1 MLNFD
6 PSMRLTNESKDWVNL
21 EKRFRKKAG
30 TTMLNQFAEIALRY
44 SDRDIIQTIRIDD
57 QTYSSS
63 SSSVSAKRYP
73 TPRTAM
79 INLGLE
85 GSFSIFFLNLPI
97 WMSMTLSITA
107 TSHLG

>member
-1 MLNFD
+1 MLIFD
-6 PSMRLTNESKDWVNL
+6 HVMSLTNESKDWVNL

-30 TTMLNQFAEIALRY
+30 ATILKAEIVLRY
-44 SDRDIIQTIRIDD
+44 SDRDITWMIRIDD
-57 QTYSSS
+57 QTY

-85 GSFSIFFLNLPI
+85 GSFSTFFLNLPI
-97 WMSMTLSITA
+97 
-107 TSHLG
+107 

>member
-1 MLNFD
+1 MVNFD
-6 PSMRLTNESKDWVNL
+6 HSMRLTNESKDWVNL

-30 TTMLNQFAEIALRY
+30 TTLLQDQFAEIALRH
-44 SDRDIIQTIRIDD
+44 SDRIIIQTIWIDD

-63 SSSVSAKRYP
+63 ISAKRYP

-85 GSFSIFFLNLPI
+85 GSFSTFFLNLPI
-97 WMSMTLSITA
+97 WISMTLSITA